1 MAAVEATGGIA
12 SPRVGPTVLDALVV
26 GAGQAG
32 LAAGYHLKRAGL
44 SFEILE
50 ARGEPGG
57 SWPGYYN
64 SLKLFSPARY
74 SSLPGMP
81 FPGSPDRYPARDEV
95 VGYLRGYAE
104 AFGLPVLG
112 CKRVLRAERDAGRGV
127 MDPSSATFDDAVG
140 AKEAAEKAFHALR

>member
-1 MAAVEATGGIA
+1 MAAAEATAGAA
-12 SPRVGPTVLDALVV
+12 SPRIGPGVLDALVI
-26 GAGQAG
+26 GGGQSG

-57 SWPGYYN
+57 SWPGYYD
-64 SLKLFSPARY
+64 SLTLFSPARY
-74 SSLPGMP
+74 SGLPGMR

-104 AFGLPVLG
+104 AFGLPVLAG
-112 CKRVLRAERDAGRGV
+112 KRVLRATRG
-127 MDPSSATFDDAVG
+127 
-140 AKEAAEKAFHALR
+140 ALRARGSGCLPTTAGSTGPGP